1 MAEPNVTMM
10 VIKVDLQCEKCYK
23 KIKKVLCKFR
33 QIRDQV
39 FDEKQNTVTIKVVG
53 CNPEKVMQ
61 KIRCKGGES
70 VKDIQIK
77 VPQKLKPPPSPDSK
91 PPPPP
96 DPKPPPPP
104 DPKPPAP
111 CCPPLIVAFPIPVA
125 AFPTGVCCREC
136 YGPHGYPPPCFC
148 GGNCATSRYYV
159 NRRDNCICEE
169 NPYAC
174 SIM

>member
-1 MAEPNVTMM
+1 MAEPNVTTM

-23 KIKKVLCKFR
+23 KIKKVLCKFP

-39 FDEKQNTVTIKVVG
+39 YDEKKNTVTIKVAG
-53 CNPEKVMQ
+53 CNPEKIKQ
-61 KIRCKGGES
+61 KICCKGGEC
-70 VKDIQIK
+70 VIDIQI
-77 VPQKLKPPPSPDSK
+77 QK
-91 PPPPP
+91 
-96 DPKPPPPP
+96 PKPPPPP